1 MHLGH
6 LIKQKGYEKIVYLL
20 RRHPLVMARGL
31 LVFAILASLPVAGY
45 YFFEPAIA
53 VYFENVLLKII
64 IVLGGS
70 IYALSVW
77 LFVFSA
83 FLDYYLDLWIVTNDR
98 IMNIEQH
105 GLFGRTVSELDLSN
119 IQDVTSEIKGI
130 FATIFNYGE
139 VHIQTA
145 AEEKR
150 FVFEQI
156 SNPHEVRKTI
166 LDLVAEDKRRQSTP
180 LSSEPA
186 TPSQ

>member
-6 LIKQKGYEKIVYLL
+6 LIKQKGYEKIIYLL
-20 RRHPLVMARGL
+20 RRHPLVLARGL
-31 LVFAILASLPVAGY
+31 FVFIILAALPFVAY
-45 YFFEPAIA
+45 YFFAPTIPLYLNDPA
-53 VYFENVLLKII
+53 LKIVI
-64 IVLGGS
+64 ILGTS

-77 LFVFSA
+77 LFLFSA

-105 GLFGRTVSELDLSN
+105 GLFGRTVSELDLTK
-119 IQDVTSEIKGI
+119 IQDVTSDTRGI
-130 FATIFNYGE
+130 IPTIFGYGN

-156 SNPHEVRKTI
+156 PNPHEIRKGI
-166 LDLVAEDKRRQSTP
+166 LDLIEEDKKREAVELLKP
-180 LSSEPA
+180 V
-186 TPSQ
+186 

>member
-6 LIKQKGYEKIVYLL
+6 LIKQKGYEKIVFLL
-20 RRHPLVMARGL
+20 RRHPLILARGL
-31 LVFAILASLPVAGY
+31 LVFAILAGLPVAGY

-53 VYFENVLLKII
+53 IYFENVLLKII
-64 IVLGGS
+64 IILGTS
-70 IYALSVW
+70 IYALSIW

-130 FATIFNYGE
+130 FATIFNYGN
-139 VHIQTA
+139 VQVQTA
-145 AEEKR
+145 GEQVH
-150 FVFEQI
+150 FTFEQI
-156 SNPHEVRKTI
+156 RNPHVVRQAI
-166 LDLVAEDKRRQSTP
+166 LDMVEEDRRRQSAP
-180 LSSEPA
+180 KPEPPIMA
-186 TPSQ
+186 RQ

>member
-6 LIKQKGYEKIVYLL
+6 LIKQKGYEKIIYLL
-20 RRHPLVMARGL
+20 RRHSLVLAKGL
-31 LVFAILASLPVAGY
+31 FVFVILAALPFVAY
-45 YFFEPAIA
+45 YFFAPTLPVYLSDPA
-53 VYFENVLLKII
+53 LKII
-64 IVLGGS
+64 IILGTS

-77 LFVFSA
+77 LFLFSA

-105 GLFGRTVSELDLSN
+105 GLFGRTVSELDLTK
-119 IQDVTSEIKGI
+119 IQDVTSDIKGI
-130 FATIFNYGE
+130 IPTLFGYGD

-156 SNPHEVRKTI
+156 PNPHEVRKGI
-166 LDLVAEDKRRQSTP
+166 LDLIEEDKKREAVELLKP
-180 LSSEPA
+180 V
-186 TPSQ
+186 

>member
-20 RRHPLVMARGL
+20 RRHPLVLARGL
-31 LVFAILASLPVAGY
+31 FVFVILAALPFVAY
-45 YFFEPAIA
+45 YFFAPTLPFYLNDSA
-53 VYFENVLLKII
+53 LKIVI
-64 IVLGGS
+64 ILGTS

-77 LFVFSA
+77 LFLFSA

-98 IMNIEQH
+98 IMNVEQH

-130 FATIFNYGE
+130 FATIFNYGN

-150 FVFEQI
+150 FVFEQVP
-156 SNPHEVRKTI
+156 NPHEIRKTI
-166 LDLVAEDKRRQSTP
+166 LDLVAEDKRRQSAPLTP
-180 LSSEPA
+180 PQEMA
-186 TPSQ
+186 RQ

>member
-6 LIKQKGYEKIVYLL
+6 LIKQKGYEKIVFLL

-31 LVFAILASLPVAGY
+31 LVFA
-45 YFFEPAIA
+45 
-53 VYFENVLLKII
+53 
-64 IVLGGS
+64 VLGGLPIAGYFFFFTQITEFLENPLTRVIMVLGAS

-77 LFVFSA
+77 LFLFSA

-130 FATIFNYGE
+130 LATVFNYGE

-156 SNPHEVRKTI
+156 SNPHAVRQAI
-166 LDLVAEDKRRQSTP
+166 LDMVEEDRRRQSA
-180 LSSEPA
+180 PA
-186 TPSQ
+186 PQNAV

>member
-6 LIKQKGYEKIVYLL
+6 LIKQKGYEKIVFML

-31 LVFAILASLPVAGY
+31 LVFVILGGLPFAGY
-45 YFFEPAIA
+45 FFFFEEISA
-53 VYFENVLLKII
+53 FMENPLTRVILI
-64 IVLGGS
+64 LGGS

-77 LFVFSA
+77 LFLFSA

-105 GLFGRTVSELDLSN
+105 GLFGRTISELDLSN

-130 FATIFNYGE
+130 FATVFNYGN

-156 SNPHEVRKTI
+156 YNPHAVRQAI
-166 LDLVAEDKRRQSTP
+166 LDMVEEDRRRQAA
-180 LSSEPA
+180 PA
-186 TPSQ
+186 PPPAA

>member
-6 LIKQKGYEKIVYLL
+6 LIKQKGYEKIIFLL

-31 LVFAILASLPVAGY
+31 LVFIILGGLPLGGY
-45 YFFEPAIA
+45 YFF
-53 VYFENVLLKII
+53 FEQITVLMETPLTQII

-77 LFVFSA
+77 LFLFSA

-98 IMNIEQH
+98 IMNVEQH
-105 GLFGRTVSELDLSN
+105 GLFGRTISELDLSN

-130 FATIFNYGE
+130 IATVFNYGD

-156 SNPHEVRKTI
+156 PNPHVVRQAI
-166 LDLVAEDKRRQSTP
+166 LDMVEEDRKRQVAP
-180 LSSEPA
+180 P
-186 TPSQ
+186 P